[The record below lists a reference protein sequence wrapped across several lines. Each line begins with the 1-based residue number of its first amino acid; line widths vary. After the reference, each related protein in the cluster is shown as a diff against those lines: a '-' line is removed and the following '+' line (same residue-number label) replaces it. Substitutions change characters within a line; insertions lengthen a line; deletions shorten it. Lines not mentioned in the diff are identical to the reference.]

1 MSQGKQS
8 PLSISVKDRLLN
20 ISKKRRDDFNFTLV
34 QYAIER
40 FLYRLSQSPHADQ
53 FILKGA
59 TLFAVWSGELHRPT
73 RDLDFLGFGPSDN
86 DSLRQL
92 FSSICET
99 SVPDDGLI
107 FDARTIQVGDIREDQ
122 EYGGKRISFRGHLGT
137 AAIPMKIDVGFGD
150 VITPETNMSSYPA
163 LLPFPQPQLRTYPKE
178 TVVAEKL
185 HAMAILGMAN
195 SRMKDFFDLWT
206 ISRLFQFEG
215 QVLRQAIQ
223 ATFDQRQTEITLVE
237 PTGLTIGFAEDPQKI
252 RQWQAFVNRSKLEVN
267 NMGLSEI
274 IIQLRVFLLPV
285 WKSTLENKS
294 FYFVWKDG
302 QWRKIS

>member
-20 ISKKRRDDFNFTLV
+20 ISKKRGDDFNFTLV

-73 RDLDFLGFGPSDN
+73 RDLDFLGYGPSDN

-92 FSSICET
+92 FASICAT

-107 FDARTIQVGDIREDQ
+107 FDARTIQVADIREDQ
-122 EYGGKRISFRGHLGT
+122 EYGGKRISFRGYLGT

-150 VITPETNMSSYPA
+150 VITPQTDVSSYPA
-163 LLPFPQPQLRTYPKE
+163 LLPFPQPQLRTYSKE

-195 SRMKDFFDLWT
+195 SRMKDFLDL
-206 ISRLFQFEG
+206 
-215 QVLRQAIQ
+215 
-223 ATFDQRQTEITLVE
+223 
-237 PTGLTIGFAEDPQKI
+237 
-252 RQWQAFVNRSKLEVN
+252 
-267 NMGLSEI
+267 
-274 IIQLRVFLLPV
+274 
-285 WKSTLENKS
+285 
-294 FYFVWKDG
+294 
-302 QWRKIS
+302 